1 MTDSDVSL
9 HRYGHSEVGGP
20 SQSNLTDGEQ
30 LGEQLAVQAVG
41 PDAEQEGKGLK
52 KSFHLS
58 L

>member
-41 PDAEQEGKGLK
+41 PDAEGKVD
-52 KSFHLS
+52 
-58 L
+58 

>member
-1 MTDSDVSL
+1 MTDSDVPL
-9 HRYGHSEVGGP
+9 HGNGDGEVGGS
-20 SQSNLTDGEQ
+20 SQPNLADGEQ